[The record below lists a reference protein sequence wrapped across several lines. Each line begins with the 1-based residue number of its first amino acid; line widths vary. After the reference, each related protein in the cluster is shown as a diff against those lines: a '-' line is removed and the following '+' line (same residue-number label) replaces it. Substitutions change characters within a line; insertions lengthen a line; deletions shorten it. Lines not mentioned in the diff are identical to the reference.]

1 MTVYVISDIHSDDVN
16 CNVKYRGFAS
26 EEAYQEVLFK
36 KWEKIIDKRDKVF
49 ILGDV
54 AKTLKGLEIY
64 AQLPGYKHLVM
75 GNHDLHP
82 IAEYVK
88 YFDKVSGF
96 LKYKNCWLSHC
107 PVHSQEIFG
116 RPNIHGHL
124 HSNKNVTNIKTPDR
138 VLKEDGTID
147 HRYFN
152 ANIDM
157 NDYTPVPFETIH
169 DYFMKHGSYGLDRS
183 QY

>member
-1 MTVYVISDIHSDDVN
+1 MSVFFISDIHSDDFN
-16 CNVKYRGFAS
+16 CNVKYRGFKS
-26 EEAYQEVLFK
+26 EEEYQEKLYENWFK
-36 KWEKIIDKRDKVF
+36 TVNKRDKVF

-54 AKTLKGLEIY
+54 SKTLKGLKIY
-64 AQLPGYKHLVM
+64 KDLPGLKHLVM
-75 GNHDLHP
+75 GNHDNLGIH
-82 IAEYVK
+82 EYLK

-96 LKYKNCWLSHC
+96 FKYKNCWVSHC

-124 HSNKNVTNIKTPDR
+124 HFSGNSKKLTSDR
-138 VLKEDGTID
+138 VLLSNGEID

-157 NDYTPVPFETIH
+157 NDYTPVPFEQIH
-169 DYFMKHGSYGLDRS
+169 EYFTKHQVYDVDRS